1 MTGAIRYGS
10 VCSGVEAASLAWEPL
25 GWQPAWFAEIEPF
38 PAAVLAHRWPHV
50 VNHGDMTRI
59 IDGILAGDIEAPD
72 VLVGGT
78 PCQAFSVAGLRG
90 SLSDA
95 RGNLTLEFVR
105 IFDAIDAVRRRGG
118 KSPAVAVWEN
128 VPGVLNTHDNAFGC
142 LLGALCGADGALQP
156 AGGRWTDAGVVSDR
170 RLVAWR
176 VLDAQYFGVPQRR
189 RRVFVV
195 AGVGAIDPTE
205 ILFERAGVRGHFE
218 PRRTAG
224 EGIATLNAGSAET
237 QSGGMTLCMAHGQGG
252 AEIRI
257 DSAPTLTCNHEAPIV
272 VNGRQD
278 PCVSDTAFA
287 LGCQHNGMDNVLSC
301 GHTPRRLTP
310 RECER
315 LQGMPDDHTRIPWRG
330 KPADDCPDGPRYKA
344 IGNSMA
350 VPVMRWIGERMRQV
364 MEVAI

>member
-59 IDGILAGDIEAPD
+59 ASGVLTGDIEAPD

-90 SLSDA
+90 SLDDA

-170 RLVAWR
+170 RVVAWR
-176 VLDAQYFGVPQRR
+176 ILDAQYFGVPQRR

-195 AGVGAIDPTE
+195 AGAGSIDAAE
-205 ILFERAGVRGHFE
+205 ILFERAGLQGDSD
-218 PRRTAG
+218 AG
-224 EGIATLNAGSAET
+224 GSAEESVAAFVEGSFGAHREANT
-237 QSGGMTLCMAHGQGG
+237 AGTLKASGGALSGGSETL
-252 AEIRI
+252 
-257 DSAPTLTCNHEAPIV
+257 LV

-278 PCVSDTAFA
+278 PCVSETAFA